1 MKARD
6 RYYVQGVYCRVDGET
21 MRVVDLSVNGL
32 FAVTPRLP
40 AVGET
45 VILELQV
52 TPKDAFRVVG
62 QVSWVNPPDNPSTPS
77 LPGGFGLRFTRIAPA
92 DRDTLIE
99 ALKGADPVLG
109 SPHGSHN

>member
-6 RYYVQGVYCRVDGET
+6 RYYVQGVYCCVDGQNL
-21 MRVVDLSVNGL
+21 RVVDLSLNGL
-32 FAVTPRLP
+32 FAVTPSPP

-52 TPKDAFRVVG
+52 SSKHAFRIVG
-62 QVSWVNPPDNPSTPS
+62 QVSWVNLPDSPSTRS
-77 LPGGFGLRFTRIAPA
+77 LPEGFGLRFTRMAPT
-92 DRDTLIE
+92 DRDTLID

-109 SPHGSHN
+109 GAHGVRN